1 MTAAASPPPSADDIE
16 RLLAALAGVL
26 SARVVVGPAGH
37 PIEIH
42 VLASSGL
49 HPKQVVRNVESAL
62 NAGLGLNV
70 DRRVISVAQADA
82 AVLPG
87 SAIAPPTANLDA
99 RRNGGGS
106 AARASSAPHPPESS
120 AAPAASVEGGRL
132 AFISY
137 DVTSHAA
144 QDAVCR
150 VVLRGGGEDFCGVGE
165 GPDTPQG
172 RCEAGGR
179 ALFAALA
186 AARGN
191 SDVAL
196 EGVTLLETHGRTYV
210 LVAAHALH
218 GRGPRPLVGIA
229 TLGRSVEEAA
239 VLAALQ
245 ATNRWIA
252 RH

>member
-1 MTAAASPPPSADDIE
+1 MTAAASPPPSADEIE

-26 SARVVVGPAGH
+26 SARVIVGSAGR
-37 PIEIH
+37 PVEIH
-42 VLASSGL
+42 VLASPGL

-70 DRRVISVAQADA
+70 DRRVISVAQAD
-82 AVLPG
+82 VTTLPP
-87 SAIAPPTANLDA
+87 SAMAHAGLDA

-106 AARASSAPHPPESS
+106 AARASSAPHPPEPRAS
-120 AAPAASVEGGRL
+120 PARAEERGRF
-132 AFISY
+132 AFVSY
-137 DVTSHAA
+137 DVTSRATL
-144 QDAVCR
+144 DTVCR
-150 VVLRGGGEDFCGVGE
+150 VVLRGGGEEYCGVGE

-186 AARGN
+186 AARGD

-196 EGVTLLETHGRTYV
+196 EGVALLETHGRTYV

-229 TLGRSVEEAA
+229 VLGRSVEEAA

-245 ATNRWIA
+245 ATNRWIS